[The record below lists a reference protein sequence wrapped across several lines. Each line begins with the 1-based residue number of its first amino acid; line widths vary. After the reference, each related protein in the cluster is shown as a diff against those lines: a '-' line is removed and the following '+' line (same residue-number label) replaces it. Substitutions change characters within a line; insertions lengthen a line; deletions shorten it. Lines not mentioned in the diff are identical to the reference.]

1 MRFYV
6 PALRPASARAGGLGG
21 FFSLIVLIGFSL
33 IGLVACHKAP
43 VAELPKLK
51 IDPNRIAVAGM
62 SSGAYMATQMH
73 LAFSD
78 HLIGAGLVS
87 GGPYGCTKGDLDT
100 ALNTCMKGTPAAPDA
115 AGLANVA
122 IARSGTRHLAPIA
135 GLNGDRVLIVHGS
148 LDQMIAT
155 TVGQASYDFYAALA
169 RLPEA
174 KDLSLRLDAERKF
187 AHTFPTTSNGTDC
200 GVSISPYLGKCDF
213 DVAGEIMR
221 DIFTAEPINKEGDP
235 PLEATGELRVFN
247 QDAYLTDGADAF
259 LASSGYLYVPK
270 ACSDPLAPACGLLI
284 AFHGCEQNAE
294 KVGEAFVRGAGFNRW
309 ADQLQVVVLYPQ
321 TRSSYFPLNPKACWD
336 WWGFSGKDFDLRS
349 GVQPRWVARAS
360 AALGAPLE

>member
-1 MRFYV
+1 MRFYA
-6 PALRPASARAGGLGG
+6 PALRPASAQASCLGG
-21 FFSLIVLIGFSL
+21 FFALILSIGFSL
-33 IGLVACHKAP
+33 IGLGACHKAP

-62 SSGAYMATQMH
+62 SSGAYMATQVH

-100 ALNTCMKGTPAAPDA
+100 ALNACMKGTPAMPDA
-115 AGLANVA
+115 ADLANVA
-122 IARSGTRHLAPIA
+122 LARSATQHLAPIA

-148 LDQMIAT
+148 LDQMVAT
-155 TVGQASYDFYAALA
+155 SVGQASYDFYAELA
-169 RLPEA
+169 HAPEA
-174 KDLSLRLDAERKF
+174 KDLKLSWDAERKF
-187 AHTFPTTSNGTDC
+187 AHTFPTTASGSDC
-200 GVSISPYLGKCDF
+200 GVSVSPYLGKCDF

-221 DIFTAEPINKEGDP
+221 DIFTAEPADQSP
-235 PLEATGELRVFN
+235 AAATGELRVFN
-247 QDAYLTDGADAF
+247 QDAYLTDGADAY

-294 KVGEAFVRGAGFNRW
+294 KVGEAFVRDAGFNRW